1 MQKIL
6 LILGLLLWAQSA
18 AALEISITELNR
30 YEGDINQCGEF
41 IDPDENLPADDYFTR
56 INYAERV
63 QECYVNLA
71 VKIFERY
78 YRKKPDVTIRNM
90 HDLRD
95 MLRTRYSEANEHS
108 IFCKPSCGTKEALYT
123 ARNVT
128 YGMETY
134 LRSVVDALRRR
145 KSAE

>member
-6 LILGLLLWAQSA
+6 LILGLFLWTQTAT
-18 AALEISITELNR
+18 ALDISEAELKR
-30 YEGDINQCGEF
+30 YDGDINQCGEF
-41 IDPDENLPADDYFTR
+41 IDPDESLPADDYFTR

-63 QECYVNLA
+63 QECYTNLA
-71 VKIFERY
+71 VKIFEKY
-78 YRKKPDVTIRNM
+78 YRKTPEATLRDM
-90 HDLRD
+90 HALRD
-95 MLRTRYSEANEHS
+95 MLRQRYNEANERS
-108 IFCKPSCGTKEALYT
+108 IFCKPTCGTKEALHT
-123 ARNVT
+123 ARDVT